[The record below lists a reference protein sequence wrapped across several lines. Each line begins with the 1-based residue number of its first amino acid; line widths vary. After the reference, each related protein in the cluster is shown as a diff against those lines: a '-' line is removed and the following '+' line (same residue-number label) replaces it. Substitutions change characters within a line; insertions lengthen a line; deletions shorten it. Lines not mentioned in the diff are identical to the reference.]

1 MSTRRKNFS
10 NEFKKKVV
18 LESLT
23 GFKTL
28 TEIAREYEVH
38 PNCIG
43 QWKKQVIDNFC
54 ILFENAPKSH
64 LQSEDKKEIEMLY
77 GKIGKLQME
86 LEWLKKKF
94 S

>member
-1 MSTRRKNFS
+1 MSTKRKNFS

-43 QWKKQVIDNFC
+43 QWKKQALENFS
-54 ILFENAPKSH
+54 ILFENTPKLQS
-64 LQSEDKKEIEMLY
+64 QSEDKKEIEILY